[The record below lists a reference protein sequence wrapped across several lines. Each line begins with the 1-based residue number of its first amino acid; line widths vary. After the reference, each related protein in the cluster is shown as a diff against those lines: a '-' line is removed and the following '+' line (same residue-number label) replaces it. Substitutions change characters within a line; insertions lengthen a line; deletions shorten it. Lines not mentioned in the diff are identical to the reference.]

1 MKTQY
6 KLVGQPTSRQLQKI
20 NAMEAHTNYK
30 QEDLYV
36 FEFTLCNNLLDSCF
50 TKLSDNA
57 LQRICDKCIGSN
69 GYINIPNDTTT
80 YTARIFNALIY
91 TSMSKKCYFVKAY
104 AYIVRTKASQKAID
118 FIEELMSKQA
128 VDVSISISGSGSKH
142 ICNICNADNRDSKC
156 HHIPGEVY
164 DGVRCERTICGMTD
178 FYDWSITENEIQ
190 NKIND
195 EDTVESVTELSESR
209 QLVIDELIS
218 IVDKD
223 WYKFKTTKD
232 FKYLYST
239 LKFIEMLQETI

>member
-6 KLVGQPTSRQLQKI
+6 KLVGQPTLCQLQII
-20 NAMEAHTNYK
+20 NAITNVNFK

-36 FEFTLCNNLLDSCF
+36 FEFTLCKNLLDSCF
-50 TKLSDNA
+50 YNFNVDA
-57 LQRICDKCIGSN
+57 LKQIRDKCIGST
-69 GYINIPNDTTT
+69 GYIKIPNDPST

-91 TSMSKKCYFVKAY
+91 KKGCYYVKAF
-104 AYIVRTKASQKAID
+104 AYMYRTYVSQKAID
-118 FIEELMSKQA
+118 FIEEIISKQA
-128 VDVSISISGSGSKH
+128 YDVSISISGCGSEH
-142 ICNICNADNRDSKC
+142 ICNICNVDNRDSKC
-156 HHIPGEVY
+156 HHTPGEVY
-164 DGVRCERTICGMTD
+164 DGVRCEITICNITD
-178 FYDWSITENEIQ
+178 LYEWSITKKETQ

-195 EDTVESVTELSESR
+195 EDTVEPVTGISESR
-209 QLVIDELIS
+209 QIVIDELIS